1 MLETVSQWSDFN
13 VAMAG
18 ASAALAG
25 LVIVAASVNIQ
36 KIVSA
41 GTLTARLAAAI
52 ATLVLALVVSAV
64 GLVPGI
70 DLLWYGLVTIVVALG
85 AAWFQAHATRVVM
98 RDPQQRARVAKSALG
113 ILPIAAYLAAG
124 SMMAQGL
131 TGELMLAAA
140 GCLVAIVSA
149 ILVSWIVLVE
159 VLR

>member
-1 MLETVSQWSDFN
+1 MLETVSRWSDFN

-113 ILPIAAYLAAG
+113 ILPIAAYGMPRRDRLRDPGLLDRSGRGAALKRE
-124 SMMAQGL
+124 AK
-131 TGELMLAAA
+131 A
-140 GCLVAIVSA
+140 GNHDGHRIAT
-149 ILVSWIVLVE
+149 
-159 VLR
+159 

>member
-1 MLETVSQWSDFN
+1 MLETVSRWSDFN

-131 TGELMLAAA
+131 TGGLMLAAA